1 MAITVAKMV
10 GQSFTLAVEF
20 STPFVLLGLL
30 FNLALGLLSR
40 LMPQLQVFF
49 VGLPVQI
56 LAGFVLLAAG
66 LAFAMTWFLG
76 RLGNAL
82 PGLW

>member
-1 MAITVAKMV
+1 M
-10 GQSFTLAVEF
+10 GD
-20 STPFVLLGLL
+20 TPSQAPKSVHFLSLLKLL

-56 LAGFVLLAAG
+56 LAGFILMAAG

-76 RLGNAL
+76 QLANAW
-82 PGLW
+82 PGLL